1 MTIRLDSVFARL
13 EVMNT
18 PPHES
23 QYPQSSIEFVVA
35 RELQSLREIM
45 RDGFDGI
52 GKRVDRIEDKFEK
65 VVTQSE
71 FSSVVQRLDM
81 RDEMLETRV
90 ENEFKEL
97 KSDVAAGFEQVK
109 ASDKE
114 RNSKNRWFWGAM
126 IAAAGVISSV
136 TFSIINAV
144 IN

>member
-1 MTIRLDSVFARL
+1 MTIRLDSAFARL

-23 QYPQSSIEFVVA
+23 QYSQSSIEFVVA

-71 FSSVVQRLDM
+71 FSSVIQRLDM

-90 ENEFKEL
+90 ETEFKEL
-97 KSDVAAGFEQVK
+97 KSDVAAGFEAVK

-114 RNSKNRWFWGAM
+114 RNSKNRWFWGVM